1 MIKLIDYGPGVKS
14 GKKLTETIYIDKK
27 DITIMIG
34 KNDGQYDSEYTYLLV
49 RGGNTHY
56 VKETPE
62 EILAMPDIEE
72 GGKTIN
78 WEQRRYGIAR
88 HVRRRLFVCGEHKYS
103 AKYAVSCA
111 DALIKE
117 LKKGGEKCIQ

>member
-27 DITIMIG
+27 DISIMIG
-34 KNDGQYDSEYTYLLV
+34 KNDGQYDREYTYLLV
-49 RGGNTHY
+49 RGGSTHY

-72 GGKTIN
+72 TNKVID
-78 WEQRRYGIAR
+78 WEQRRYEIAK
-88 HVRRRLFVCGEHKYS
+88 HILPQMSIVQPVLS
-103 AKYAVSCA
+103 AEYAVKCA
-111 DALIKE
+111 DTLIKE